1 MDSILF
7 GRYPTRCFLKSYH
20 RSRKCARGPPRAR
33 RAARASWRARPGG
46 PGCDMR
52 CDHRGV
58 KNGGKIVITQHS
70 VPELIPTPAAS
81 RLIGSGYAPLQHTQ
95 SACLWALGLTSLLRS
110 ARAQP
115 AHGGPACARALLA
128 HASLCTTSSRAA
140 ATARQ
145 CDRHNTQQAGLR
157 SSHFAPLARS
167 LLIISSSPRR
177 SMPPSRRTIP
187 CSSYIMAIRSLGR
200 LVAPRPHMARPPP
213 ADSAR
218 GRRRGRIHAFLCHIG
233 QVTSGQSW
241 PVPYGAS
248 VPGHTRTTRTQGQ
261 GAASGSAGREE

>member
-1 MDSILF
+1 MSE
-7 GRYPTRCFLKSYH
+7 
-20 RSRKCARGPPRAR
+20 
-33 RAARASWRARPGG
+33 
-46 PGCDMR
+46 
-52 CDHRGV
+52 
-58 KNGGKIVITQHS
+58 KIVITQHS

-95 SACLWALGLTSLLRS
+95 SACLCPLGAGSHLRS

-140 ATARQ
+140 ATALQ

-200 LVAPRPHMARPPP
+200 LVAPRPHMDRPPP

-218 GRRRGRIHAFLCHIG
+218 GRRRGRIHASLCHIG